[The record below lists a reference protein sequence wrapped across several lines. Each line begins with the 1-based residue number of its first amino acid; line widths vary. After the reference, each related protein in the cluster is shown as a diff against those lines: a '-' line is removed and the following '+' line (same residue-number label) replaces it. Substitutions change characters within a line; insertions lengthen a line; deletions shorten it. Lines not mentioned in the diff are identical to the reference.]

1 MFVMR
6 LFDTHFHLDLYPD
19 PSALV
24 TEADQAQ
31 TYVVAVTNTPS
42 VFESTQQ
49 LTATSQFVRPALGLH
64 PELAVERQLELPLF
78 EHLLPYTRYVGEVG
92 LDFVTTDARD
102 RAIQQEIFRKIVALC
117 HASGNK
123 ILTVHSR
130 RAEKEVVQAIGPT
143 FAGQVIL
150 HWYSGPLSVAR
161 QAVENGLYFSL
172 NPAMVRSKRF
182 ADLLAI
188 IPRERLLL
196 ETDGPFVQIGSR
208 PAIPKDTAIVIRAL
222 AVSWHMSEEQVAQT
236 LFTNFRQLLT
246 LPA

>member
-24 TEADQAQ
+24 TEANQAQ
-31 TYVVAVTNTPS
+31 TCVVAVTNTPS

-49 LTATSQFVRPALGLH
+49 LTAASQFVQPALGLH

-92 LDFVTTDARD
+92 LDFVITDARE
-102 RAIQQEIFRKIVALC
+102 RAIQQEVFRKIVALC

-182 ADLLAI
+182 VDLLAI

-222 AVSWHMSEEQVAQT
+222 AVLWHMSEEQVAQT